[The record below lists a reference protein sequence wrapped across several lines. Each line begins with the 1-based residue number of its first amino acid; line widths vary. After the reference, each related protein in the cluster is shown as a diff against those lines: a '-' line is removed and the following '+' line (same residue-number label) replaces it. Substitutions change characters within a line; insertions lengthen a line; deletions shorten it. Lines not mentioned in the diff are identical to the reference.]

1 MKLADMTVTEYCK
14 AVASSSPA
22 PGGGS
27 AAALMGAQGAGL
39 VAMVAQ
45 MSKGKKKFLDYTS
58 LYEEV
63 IAACEPL
70 ADKLVVQIDTDTEA
84 YNRVAAAFKLPKQ
97 TEEEVSTRK
106 QAIKEASLYA
116 ARVPF
121 ETMNLCQAG
130 LKQASALAEHFN
142 TNCASDLGVGVMN
155 LKDGMRGAWMNVRI
169 NLIGMEGEE
178 ADQLLNDG
186 REMMAWAEDTAAAL
200 LAKVDGYL

>member
-1 MKLADMTVTEYCK
+1 MKLADMTVTEYSK
-14 AVASSSPA
+14 ALASSSPA

-39 VAMVAQ
+39 LAMVAQ

-63 IAACEPL
+63 IAGCEPL
-70 ADKLVVQIDTDTEA
+70 VDQLVSQIDTDTEA
-84 YNRVAAAFKLPKQ
+84 YNKVSSAFKLPKQ
-97 TEEEVSTRK
+97 TEEEIAARK

-116 ARVPF
+116 AKVPF
-121 ETMNLCQAG
+121 ETMSLCRAG
-130 LKQASALAEHFN
+130 LEQAVSLAEHFN

-169 NLIGMEGEE
+169 NLIGMEDEE
-178 ADQLLNDG
+178 ASQLLCSG
-186 REMMAWAEDTAAAL
+186 KEMMAWAEDTASSL
-200 LAKVDGYL
+200 LEKVEGYL